1 MKPVIIIAIIGV
13 AGGIAV
19 VMASGLMMIEIP
31 TEKIVSDDFDEPSIS
46 TTNTIQEKQ
55 ESTLDSFSTSESI
68 PSTSQDCLGSAQ
80 CITGTVSE
88 IIEGDTIIVNEQSIR
103 FALASAPS
111 IKYYGGTES
120 RDFIETICPVGSTV
134 LVDEDDGKILDNI
147 GQMIGLV
154 YCNGIILNSE
164 LLDAN
169 LGHLELRFCDSSEFG
184 DSNWAKKHGC

>member
-1 MKPVIIIAIIGV
+1 VIIIPL
-13 AGGIAV
+13 AV
-19 VMASGLMMIEIP
+19 VVMLVIVMISIP
-31 TEKIVSDDFDEPSIS
+31 EEKTVLDSFDNPSIT

-55 ESTLDSFSTSESI
+55 ESPLDSFSTSESI
-68 PSTSQDCLGSAQ
+68 SSPSQDCLGSAQ

-88 IIEGDTIIVNEQSIR
+88 IIEGDTIIVDEQSIR

-120 RDFIETICPVGSTV
+120 RDFIETICPVGSAV
-134 LVDEDDGKILDNI
+134 LVDEDDGKILDNY

-184 DSNWAKKHGC
+184 DSDWAKKHGC

>member
-88 IIEGDTIIVNEQSIR
+88 IIEGDTIIVDEQSIR

-120 RDFIETICPVGSTV
+120 RDFIETICPIGSAV
-134 LVDEDDGKILDNI
+134 LVDEDDGKILDNHS
-147 GQMIGLV
+147 QMIGLV